1 MAIENHGVVRL
12 PRRRRALD
20 RYGAGRGDD
29 EQLTELDIELRII
42 DQARKALDERKRGVL
57 IEYRQ
62 ILRRLGRS
70 PIILLVVLCAAPGPH
85 KACRHQ
91 LFVPIVYCA
100 DAAAKVRRRKK
111 RVTIPVD

>member
-12 PRRRRALD
+12 PRQRRAP
-20 RYGAGRGDD
+20 GAERGDD
-29 EQLTELDIELRII
+29 EQLADLDIELRII
-42 DQARKALDERKRGVL
+42 DQAKKALGERKRGVL

-70 PIILLVVLCAAPGPH
+70 PVILLVVLCGVPGSH

-91 LFVPIVYCA
+91 LFAPIVYCA
-100 DAAAKVRRRKK
+100 DAAVKERRRKK